1 MSDQSIISDSDVYV
15 DAIPNSDSDTSVN
28 VNTNNVIISPTPITK
43 SVNQI
48 ALHLKKINCSLQFLD
63 EELSKYRKEVKS
75 QMYHFYASNPNK
87 EEKLWLF
94 RKIQNELKV
103 YQYYKQFT
111 LRVLCQIYCY
121 DETHFPE
128 L

>member
-1 MSDQSIISDSDVYV
+1 MSDQNIISDSDVYV
-15 DAIPNSDSDTSVN
+15 NANSDSDTSVN
-28 VNTNNVIISPTPITK
+28 VITNNVIISPTPITR

-48 ALHLKKINCSLQFLD
+48 ALHLKKINSSLQFLD
-63 EELSKYRKEVKS
+63 EELSRYRKEVKS
-75 QMYHFYASNPNK
+75 QMYHFYASNPNR

-103 YQYYKQFT
+103 YHYYKQFT